1 MWTDIFTRKMQY
13 ASIKSKL
20 RAISLLAIITA
31 MLVLLLVMLSYEF
44 YFFRQSQATELS
56 VQSHIVGDNSAAA
69 LAFSDPDAAKEV
81 LSALHASPSIDR
93 AGVFLQDGTLFA
105 IYNRLDNDHQKI
117 LQRPAWNGIQYSW
130 SRLVLSQ
137 EINFKGKYV
146 GQLVLEANF
155 DLLHQH
161 ILLYGCIALL
171 AVLAALFFAML
182 LLRPLIQSSITQPIL
197 SMNRLMQHVSSN
209 IDYSARIALVANDEL
224 GELASGLNV
233 MLERIQYAGLREK
246 SRGQIMEMLA
256 TGASLPK
263 VLEFI
268 VMSVEH
274 ENKNMLCSICMLDD
288 KGQYLYRGVAPSLP
302 EFYNNAINGI
312 EVGMAVGSCG
322 TAAFTG
328 ERVIVEDIQTH
339 PYWELYKE
347 LAARAEVAA
356 CWSQPIHSSAGKV
369 LGTFAIYYR
378 EAQAPTESDI
388 AIIEQSASLASIA
401 IEREQ
406 REAELKVA
414 AIAFEAQEG
423 MMVTDSKRNI
433 LRVNRAFTEI
443 TGYSA
448 EEVIGYTPRLF
459 SSDRHEE
466 DFYTAIWQTVAE
478 TGTWDGEIWN
488 RRKSGE
494 VYPEHMIITA
504 VKDASGAI
512 TNYVATL
519 TDITTSKAASIEI
532 ENLAFYDPLTHLA
545 NRRLLLDRLK
555 QALAVSTRS
564 GQSGAL
570 LFLDL
575 DHFKILNDTLG
586 HDVGDLLLKEV
597 AKRLTACV
605 REGDTVARLGGDEYV
620 VLLENLSELAIEAAT
635 QAETIGEKILLALNQ
650 PYQLSDYEHYSTPSI
665 GATLFNGH
673 DLSTDEL
680 LKQADIAMY
689 QAKAGG
695 RNALRFYDPKMQE
708 AIAVRVELEHELRK
722 ALELQQFELYY
733 QVQVG
738 SSGQPLGA
746 EALIRWIHPERGI
759 VSPVH
764 FIPMAEET
772 SLIIPIGQ
780 WVLDTA
786 CAQLALW
793 QHDALTRDL
802 VLAVNVSA
810 KQFLQ
815 AGFVEQVQETLLRHG
830 TDPTRLKLELTESL
844 LVDNTKDIIATM
856 TTLGKLGVQFS
867 LDDFG
872 TGYSSLQYLKAL
884 PLNQLKIDK
893 SFVQD
898 IATDDH
904 DKAIVL
910 TIIAMAHSLDLS
922 VIAEGVETV
931 EQQLFLKNSG
941 CTHYQG
947 YLFSRPLPID
957 AFEALLRKSHWPF
970 SAISLVH

>member
-1 MWTDIFTRKMQY
+1 MFSRRMQFT
-13 ASIKSKL
+13 SIKTKL
-20 RAISLLAIITA
+20 RTISLIAIITA
-31 MLVLLLVMLSYEF
+31 MIVMFLVMLTYEF
-44 YFFRQSQATELS
+44 YFFRQNQATELS
-56 VQSHIVGDNSAAA
+56 VQSYIVGDNSAPA
-69 LAFSDPDAAKEV
+69 LAFSDPDSTKEV
-81 LSALHASPSIDR
+81 LATLRASPSIDH
-93 AGVFLQDGTLFA
+93 AGIFLQDGSLFA
-105 IYNRLDNDHQKI
+105 SYRRLESGHQET
-117 LQRPAWNGIQYSW
+117 LLRPAWNGIQYRW
-130 SRLVLSQ
+130 SRLTLSQ

-146 GQLVLEANF
+146 GQLVVEANF
-155 DLLHQH
+155 DLLYQH
-161 ILLYGCIALL
+161 ILLYGAISLL
-171 AVLAALFFAML
+171 AVLVAFFFVML
-182 LLRPLIQSSITQPIL
+182 LLRPLIRSITQPIL
-197 SMNRLMQHVSSN
+197 SMNRLMHHVSSN
-209 IDYSARIALVANDEL
+209 IDYSVRIDTSSNDEI
-224 GELASGLNV
+224 GELASGLNE

-246 SRGQIMEMLA
+246 SRSQIMEMLA
-256 TGASLPK
+256 TGASLLK

-268 VMSVEH
+268 VMSVES
-274 ENKNMLCSICMLDD
+274 ENKNMLCSIWMLDD
-288 KGQYLYRGVAPSLP
+288 KGKHLCRGVAPSLP
-302 EFYNNAINGI
+302 AFYNEAIDGVEI
-312 EVGMAVGSCG
+312 GLAVGSSR

-328 ERVIVEDIQTH
+328 ERVIVKDIQTH
-339 PYWELYKE
+339 PNWALYKE
-347 LAARAEVAA
+347 LAASAGLAA

-369 LGTFAIYYR
+369 LGTFVIYYR
-378 EAQAPTESDI
+378 ETQAPTESDI
-388 AIIEQSASLASIA
+388 VIIEQSAALASIA

-414 AIAFEAQEG
+414 AIAFESQEG
-423 MMVTDSKRNI
+423 MMVTDSQRYI

-448 EEVIGYTPRLF
+448 EDVVGQTPRLL
-459 SSDRHEE
+459 SSDRHGE
-466 DFYTAIWQTVAE
+466 DFYAELRATLAE
-478 TGTWDGEIWN
+478 TGAWDGEIWN

-494 VYPEHMIITA
+494 VYPQHMIITA
-504 VKDASGAI
+504 VKDARGVI

-519 TDITTSKAASIEI
+519 TDISISKAASIEI

-545 NRRLLLDRLK
+545 NRRLLVDRLK
-555 QALAVSTRS
+555 QALASSARS

-575 DHFKILNDTLG
+575 DHFKTLNDTLG
-586 HDVGDLLLKEV
+586 HAVGDLLLKEV
-597 AKRLTACV
+597 AKRLTASV

-620 VLLENLSELAIEAAT
+620 VLLEDLSSQVIEAAA
-635 QAETIGEKILLALNQ
+635 QAEVIGEKILTALNQ
-650 PYQLSDYEHYSTPSI
+650 PYQLSSYEYFSTPSI

-689 QAKAGG
+689 QAKGSG

-708 AIAVRVELEHELRK
+708 VIAIRVALEHELRK

-738 SSGQPLGA
+738 STGHALGA
-746 EALIRWIHPERGI
+746 EALIRWNHPERGM

-780 WVLDTA
+780 WVLDAA
-786 CAQLALW
+786 CAQLAVW

-856 TTLGKLGVQFS
+856 TTLGKIGIKFS

-884 PLNQLKIDK
+884 PLSQLKIDK
-893 SFVQD
+893 SFVRD

-922 VIAEGVETV
+922 VIAEGVETE
-931 EQQLFLKNSG
+931 EQQLFLKSSG

-957 AFEALLRKSHWPF
+957 AFEAVLKR
-970 SAISLVH
+970 V